1 MGRTFGAVSG
11 AESVHHKHVAQGGI
25 LLGQLVGV
33 FLFALVEAH
42 VFKQHD
48 VAGFNVDAIEVIADQ
63 RHFTAQGLAQVIGYR
78 LEAVFSRK
86 LAFSRAPQVRADH
99 DRRAFFQRQLDGR
112 QRSEDTRIA
121 GDYTVLDWD
130 VEVFADQYAFT
141 LQIEVGHLQH
151 GHGSQFLSF

>member
-11 AESVHHKHVAQGGI
+11 AESVHHKHVAQSGV
-25 LLGQLVGV
+25 LLGQFVGV

-42 VFKQHD
+42 VFEQHD
-48 VAGFNVDAIEVIADQ
+48 LAGLNVDAIEVIADQ
-63 RHFTAQGLAQVIGYR
+63 RHVATQGFAQVLGDR
-78 LEAVFSRK
+78 LEAVFSRE
-86 LAFSRAPQVRADH
+86 LTFSRASQVRADH
-99 DRRAFFQRQLDGR
+99 DSRAFFQRQLDGR
-112 QRSEDTRIA
+112 QRSKDARIA